1 VFVSGTDED
10 SSKPGAMSNEPSD
23 GGEYNESSLEG
34 ANGFAPPNGEKLLGG
49 DSEPS
54 ESKDD
59 GPGDAMFG
67 SDELCEVAGRYNGSL
82 VAAIGFVPPNGE

>member
-1 VFVSGTDED
+1 
-10 SSKPGAMSNEPSD
+10 MSNEPSD

-34 ANGFAPPNGEKLLGG
+34 GMVSHPQMGG

-82 VAAIGFVPPNGE
+82 